1 MRQPQIGVKMMYAPC
16 QKCNAVPCFTMQ
28 PRCSR
33 PCRVYEPAHTGVGVS
48 IQSWSRAPGQGL
60 AVGVRLVMEGNPI
73 LSLCLSLSLS
83 LCLSISPSLSLPL
96 FLCNAPALSL
106 SPPLSLPLSLPP
118 SLSRCLPRGGDLGAI
133 TYPHRPAGGR
143 LSAAFSAG
151 AFSSSLICS

>member
-1 MRQPQIGVKMMYAPC
+1 
-16 QKCNAVPCFTMQ
+16 MQ

-83 LCLSISPSLSLPL
+83 LSVCLSLRLSLSPSFSVMHLLSLSLPLSPSLSL
-96 FLCNAPALSL
+96 
-106 SPPLSLPLSLPP
+106 SLPRSLAVFHAEVTWV
-118 SLSRCLPRGGDLGAI
+118 L
-133 TYPHRPAGGR
+133 
-143 LSAAFSAG
+143 
-151 AFSSSLICS
+151 